1 MALINQIIGPQSY
14 EIARDRIAIILKSEI
29 VNQVALTGDYDID
42 ASVWL
47 ERTVKVNT
55 SELDAGP
62 LIVVSLATGDYS
74 NQDVMQTTGTYVY
87 LIDIY
92 TKAKTTSTAQGDTRS
107 RLLCQRMMGK
117 CRGILEAT
125 QYLTLGFTP
134 GFVMG
139 RKINSIQIAEP
150 EDTGADSMTR
160 ARLILEVKL
169 PESQQLSTASLIDGS
184 DTQMFIDI
192 TAEGFMFVNDNY

>member
-169 PESQQLSTASLIDGS
+169 PE
-184 DTQMFIDI
+184 
-192 TAEGFMFVNDNY
+192 